1 MKTRGDLLVEA
12 GITMTK
18 LKKVQKENE
27 QLRNQIEM
35 IERES
40 DYWEHQAKTLEVRKI
55 KLEGQLALWKGTAP

>member
-40 DYWEHQAKTLEVRKI
+40 DYWEHQAKTLEVRKT

>member
-1 MKTRGDLLVEA
+1 MIQRDEWEQAV
-12 GITMTK
+12 TK

-27 QLRNQIEM
+27 QLRNQIEI

-40 DYWEHQAKTLEVRKI
+40 DYWEHQAKTLEVRKT

>member
-1 MKTRGDLLVEA
+1 MIQRDEWEQAV
-12 GITMTK
+12 TK

-40 DYWEHQAKTLEVRKI
+40 DYWEHQAKTLEVRKT

>member
-1 MKTRGDLLVEA
+1 MIQRDEWEQAV
-12 GITMTK
+12 TK

-27 QLRNQIEM
+27 QLRNQLEM

-40 DYWEHQAKTLEVRKI
+40 DYWEHQAKTLEVRKT